1 MIHAN
6 LLVQLTVLLVVGCT
20 ACSDLASVPSQ
31 RCGNL
36 VVEDGEQCDGQPG
49 CGTDG
54 PAVCRFTCA
63 APESTCPGE
72 LACSAQGVCVASAS
86 KFVPYALSP
95 RYDFLADRV
104 VVGDLDGDHFDDIL
118 GLGASLRVRYGA
130 SDQPLLTSTEKRIR
144 PPTGAATFGQL
155 DGRPGLDVVF
165 PTADGVFTLVARG
178 RELDAVPYASAQE
191 LPRDTASDCVSSTG
205 WAACKRADVDRDGRE
220 DRIGYVAGR
229 DNLEIELGRASGPP
243 TRVTLDTLDV
253 VTDLATGDFDGDGFD
268 DLAYATRSVDDIA
281 SQEVRVVYGA
291 PQPQQ
296 FTTTLVTTADG
307 IAGIATT
314 DVAPADGLADL
325 AVERTGG
332 SAGVA
337 VFLGDSARDLS
348 SPFQLQSPDRSGADV
363 AFAVVA
369 GDFVGGKGN
378 GIDVMAYARNTAD
391 PSRTFLWWLRG
402 LGQAQLRLEI
412 VDSVETSQLSFVE
425 TAWQVGDLVTDL
437 SVANNGPD
445 EVIDLASVRG
455 CPGPALTVAVPSAR
469 NTGSDL
475 LRSTCLD
482 VEGEGWTPGFL
493 GLVRNTQTR
502 RAVALARRDATWWMG
517 EASRLDEAT
526 TSGRLAGTTAMLGG
540 SCRDPQLWSQT
551 PDVATVLS
559 WVCDG
564 PEGAQLMA
572 VRRAVGGSEPAS
584 PTPLVS
590 VPAGASHLVGDFN
603 GDGLSD
609 LVVREGSQITVI
621 LQCSADMT
629 NTPGC

>member
-1 MIHAN
+1 MFMAN
-6 LLVQLTVLLVVGCT
+6 QLPLVVLLVAGCA
-20 ACSDLASVPSQ
+20 ACSDLATVPSQ

-36 VVEDGEQCDGQPG
+36 VVEDAEQCDGQPG
-49 CGTDG
+49 CGTEG
-54 PAVCRFTCA
+54 IAACRFTCA
-63 APESTCPGE
+63 APDRACPGA
-72 LACSAQGVCVASAS
+72 LACGAQGVCVASLGT
-86 KFVPYALSP
+86 FVSYARSP
-95 RYDFLADRV
+95 HYDFLADRV
-104 VVGDLDGDHFDDIL
+104 VVGDLDGDHFDDII
-118 GLGASLRVRYGA
+118 GVGDSLRVRYGA
-130 SDQPLLTSTEKRIR
+130 TDQPLLVSSEKRIR
-144 PPTGAATFGQL
+144 PPTGAAAFGQL

-178 RELDAVPYASAQE
+178 RELDAVPYASAQQ
-191 LPRDTASDCVSSTG
+191 LPDDSASDCVPSPG
-205 WAACKRADVDRDGRE
+205 WAACKRADVDRDRHE
-220 DRIGYVAGR
+220 DRVGFVAGR
-229 DNLEIELGRASGPP
+229 DNVELELGRASGPA
-243 TRVTLDTLDV
+243 TRVTIDTLDV

-268 DLAYATRSVDDIA
+268 DIAYATRSVDDVA
-281 SQEVRVVYGA
+281 RQEVRVVYGA

-296 FTTTLVTTADG
+296 FTTSLVTTADG

-314 DVAPADGLADL
+314 DVAPRDGLADL
-325 AVERTGG
+325 AIERTGA

-348 SPFQLQSPDRSGADV
+348 SPFQLQSPDRLDADV

-378 GIDVMAYARNTAD
+378 GIDVMAYARNPVD
-391 PSRTFLWWLRG
+391 PSHTFLWWLRG

-412 VDSVETSQLSFVE
+412 VDSVETSQLAFAE

-469 NTGSDL
+469 NTGADL

-482 VEGEGWTPGFL
+482 VDGDGWTPGLL
-493 GLVRNTQTR
+493 GLVRDTQSR

-517 EASRLDEAT
+517 EASRLDDAT
-526 TSGRLAGTTAMLGG
+526 ASRRLAGVTTQLEA

-551 PDVATVLS
+551 PEVATVLS

-564 PEGAQLMA
+564 PEGPELVAL
-572 VRRAVGGSEPAS
+572 RRPASASEPAALA
-584 PTPLVS
+584 PLVG
-590 VPAGASHLVGDFN
+590 VPPGASHLVGDFN

-609 LVVREGSQITVI
+609 LLVREGSQITVI

-629 NTPGC
+629 DTPGC